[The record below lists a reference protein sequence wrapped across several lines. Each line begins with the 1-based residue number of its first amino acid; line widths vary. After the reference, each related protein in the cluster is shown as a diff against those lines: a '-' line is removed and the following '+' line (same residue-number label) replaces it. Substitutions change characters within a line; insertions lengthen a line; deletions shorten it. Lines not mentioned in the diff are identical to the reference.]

1 MTKKG
6 SKKLENI
13 SDSVIGVINRMNFI
27 QSVIKN
33 FKDSDDLML
42 IENSLSA
49 ATVDIA
55 YLIND
60 VMLLYDEME
69 EEE

>member
-13 SDSVIGVINRMNFI
+13 SDDVIGVINRLNFI

-49 ATVDIA
+49 ASVDIA

-69 EEE
+69 DEE

>member
-6 SKKLENI
+6 SKKLEKL
-13 SDSVIGVINRMNFI
+13 SDGVIGVINRMNFI

-33 FKDSDDLML
+33 FKDSDDLLL

-49 ATVDIA
+49 ASVDIA

-69 EEE
+69 DEE